1 MNALDLTASINDAK
15 QLINEEYQNGE
26 ITESERDYKLEHIL
40 GY

>member
-26 ITESERDYKLEHIL
+26 ITESERDYKLEHML